1 MKYLQILIIEDKTH
15 FTTIGEKVPILFS
28 PYIETYLQKQ
38 DYENLLDKLLKDIK
52 CIKDQFKETSYP
64 TSDNIKSAKYDLDK
78 IKNLSDICNCIKDF
92 QFLTRIVQHHVTVTL
107 QINEML
113 NSEYIKNKQ

>member
-15 FTTIGEKVPILFS
+15 FTTIREKVPILFS

-52 CIKDQFKETSYP
+52 CVKDQFKETRYP
-64 TSDNIKSAKYDLDK
+64 TSVKYDLDK
-78 IKNLSDICNCIKDF
+78 MKNLSTICNCIKDF
-92 QFLTRIVQHHVTVTL
+92 QLLSRIVQPHVTVKL
-107 QINEML
+107 QIIEEL
-113 NSEYIKNKQ
+113 NSEYIKK